1 MFDSSTQ
8 LFKKHFAR
16 GLYVVNTGAV
26 GEQTAAKYLRHK
38 GWRILERNYR
48 SRFGEIDI
56 IAANKQYILFVE
68 VKTRSGKMMDR
79 PAAWV
84 TTAKQHK
91 IIKTAALYLQYCE
104 LDLQPRFDVIE
115 VYMRST
121 TDCAVL
127 RLEHLEN
134 AFEVGDGGFALF

>member
-1 MFDSSTQ
+1 M
-8 LFKKHFAR
+8 
-16 GLYVVNTGAV
+16 
-26 GEQTAAKYLRHK
+26 
-38 GWRILERNYR
+38 ERNYR

-68 VKTRSGKMMDR
+68 VKTRSGKMLDR

-104 LDLQPRFDVIE
+104 LELQPRFDVAEI
-115 VYMRST
+115 YAPQGMST
-121 TDCAVL
+121 REPEFCYW
-127 RLEHLEN
+127 EN
-134 AFEVGDGGFALF
+134 AF